1 VDNYLPTLTPK
12 VILNAQ
18 PITSGLKAGGCLLW
32 FDKYLLY
39 LFQGQRVTMKQG
51 GDPARLQTRR
61 PLAVT
66 ALQIFLLRHN
76 FQKAFFFNELKMQ
89 SGMTIS

>member
-39 LFQGQRVTMKQG
+39 LFQGQRVTLKQG
-51 GDPARLQTRR
+51 GNPARLQTRG
-61 PLAVT
+61 PLVVIACKII
-66 ALQIFLLRHN
+66 LPSLLI
-76 FQKAFFFNELKMQ
+76 L
-89 SGMTIS
+89 